1 VAEVVFCAAEVWPA
15 GLFGVDGEVDVAAVV
30 ELAVVGVEG
39 VFAVELVVVG
49 VEAVDDLGS
58 MVPAEPRVPV

>member
-1 VAEVVFCAAEVWPA
+1 M
-15 GLFGVDGEVDVAAVV
+15 DGEVDVAAVV